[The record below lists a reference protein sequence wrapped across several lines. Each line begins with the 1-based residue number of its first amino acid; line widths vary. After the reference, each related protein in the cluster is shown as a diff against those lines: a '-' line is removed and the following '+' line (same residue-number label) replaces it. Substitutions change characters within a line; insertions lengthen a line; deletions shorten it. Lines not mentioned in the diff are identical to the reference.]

1 MFKKKKR
8 NTKTSAESYM
18 DNFIARENK
27 MQQRLNE
34 LEEKKQLQLEK
45 FEEKKQLLLEK
56 QLKKQ
61 QEREFIMQTKLA
73 LKEERNNRKQSN
85 INVNVLNKTN
95 NNYVDKLTLAQGALD
110 NNLLR
115 LERQNNQVKSVEKT
129 KESVQKEIER
139 IEHDREK
146 EVENNN
152 TIQNILLQ
160 KKNTIRNALDELSD
174 LTVKTNTEYDKLQ
187 EDKTIKQFELEQAE
201 IKLSLLRKFA

>member
-18 DNFIARENK
+18 DNMIARENK

-45 FEEKKQLLLEK
+45 FEQKKQLLLEK

-61 QEREFIMQTKLA
+61 QEREFIMHTKLA

-95 NNYVDKLTLAQGALD
+95 NNYVDKLTLAQSALD

-115 LERQNNQVKSVEKT
+115 LEKQNNQVKSVEKT

-139 IEHDREK
+139 IEHEREK

-152 TIQNILLQ
+152 TIQNILL
-160 KKNTIRNALDELSD
+160 KKKETIRNALDELSD

>member
-8 NTKTSAESYM
+8 NTKTTAESYM

-129 KESVQKEIER
+129 KESVQI
-139 IEHDREK
+139 
-146 EVENNN
+146 
-152 TIQNILLQ
+152 
-160 KKNTIRNALDELSD
+160 
-174 LTVKTNTEYDKLQ
+174 
-187 EDKTIKQFELEQAE
+187 
-201 IKLSLLRKFA
+201 

>member
-18 DNFIARENK
+18 DNIIARENK

-45 FEEKKQLLLEK
+45 FEQKKQLLLEK

-95 NNYVDKLTLAQGALD
+95 NNYVDKLTLAQSALD

-115 LERQNNQVKSVEKT
+115 LEKQNNQVKSVEKT

-139 IEHDREK
+139 IEHEREK

-152 TIQNILLQ
+152 TIQNILL
-160 KKNTIRNALDELSD
+160 KKKETIRNALDELSD

>member
-160 KKNTIRNALDELSD
+160 KKKTIRNALDELSD

>member
-18 DNFIARENK
+18 DNIIARENK

-45 FEEKKQLLLEK
+45 FEQKKQLLLEK

-139 IEHDREK
+139 IEHEREK

-160 KKNTIRNALDELSD
+160 KKETIRNALDQLSD

>member
-73 LKEERNNRKQSN
+73 LKQERNNRKQSN

-146 EVENNN
+146 ELENNN

-160 KKNTIRNALDELSD
+160 KKKNNSKCFR
-174 LTVKTNTEYDKLQ
+174 
-187 EDKTIKQFELEQAE
+187 
-201 IKLSLLRKFA
+201 

>member
-146 EVENNN
+146 ELENNN

-160 KKNTIRNALDELSD
+160 KKKTIRNALDELSD